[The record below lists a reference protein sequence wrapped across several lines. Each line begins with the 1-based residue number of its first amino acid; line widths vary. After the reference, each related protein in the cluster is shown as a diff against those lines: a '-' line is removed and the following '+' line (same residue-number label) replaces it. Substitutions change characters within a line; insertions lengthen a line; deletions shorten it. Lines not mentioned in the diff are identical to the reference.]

1 MQKPNVPPTGM
12 PPGHGGRTSPPTE
25 RVIAILEFL
34 SAHPHD
40 RFGLSDLARHLGLS
54 KPTCLGIL
62 TTLTASGY
70 LVRDEEDKTYRL
82 GPTLITIGHTAQES
96 LRVNPAAREEL
107 RRLSATYHTT
117 AALSAVVDDRIT
129 LLEVVGPLGADSGVK
144 VGQSYPFAPPVG
156 LMFVLWD
163 DEALHAWLA
172 KEPTIPLRTDTTR
185 LDRVINEC
193 RAAGYLVERLTPSG
207 RRLYAMMAGMSST
220 LPQELRALLGEM
232 ISDVGERVYLSSE
245 GTPGECR
252 RDARS
257 DISVI
262 SAPVFDHHRRQ
273 AMVVSLQIGRALTD
287 VEIRR
292 HADGLMA
299 SARAL
304 TAQLGGDAAEVPAP
318 SPRLR

>member
-1 MQKPNVPPTGM
+1 MPPTGT
-12 PPGHGGRTSPPTE
+12 PPSSAGRTSPPTE
-25 RVIAILEFL
+25 RVIAILDFL

-40 RFGLSDLARHLGLS
+40 RFGLSDLARRVGLS

-62 TTLTASGY
+62 TTLTAAGY
-70 LVRDEEDKTYRL
+70 LVRDEEHKTYRL

-107 RRLSATYHTT
+107 RRLSATYATT

-163 DEALHAWLA
+163 DEALRAWLA
-172 KEPTIPLRTDTTR
+172 KEPTIPLRTDTAR

-245 GTPGECR
+245 SSPGER
-252 RDARS
+252 RRGARS

-273 AMVVSLQIGRALTD
+273 AMVVSLRIGRALTD
-287 VEIRR
+287 VEIGR

-304 TAQLGGDAAEVPAP
+304 TAQLGGDAAKVRVP
-318 SPRLR
+318 SS